1 MFGKERTSTEKKPD
15 PKVLQQLAQSGEAQ
29 KIMSLLQ
36 KNDSLEEAAQS
47 ASKGDSK
54 ALLAMVQQ
62 LMSSQEGASLVENL
76 QKKAKDAGIK

>member
-1 MFGKERTSTEKKPD
+1 MFSKNDTTTEKKPD
-15 PKVLQQLAQSGEAQ
+15 TKVLQALAQSGEAQ
-29 KIMSLLQ
+29 KIMTMLQ
-36 KNDSLEEAAQS
+36 KNDTLEEAAKS